1 MTLTTYGKVKVIGAG
16 SLFVYIYRSPEICSE
31 CATNSINLRTVRK
44 IQVQVRKK
52 RTKKV
57 IQDKVK
63 ELVNKNIDLR
73 QPRSLKERVNGNW
86 KNWMNEKRLNLKV
99 SGVDC
104 INVETRTYGS
114 TNK

>member
-1 MTLTTYGKVKVIGAG
+1 MEDFPDTYLDCVNNSVGATVVEEGQG
-16 SLFVYIYRSPEICSE
+16 SRNEIANKTQCRLAQGSPEICSE

-73 QPRSLKERVNGNW
+73 QPRIIL
-86 KNWMNEKRLNLKV
+86 EKLRN
-99 SGVDC
+99 
-104 INVETRTYGS
+104 
-114 TNK
+114 